1 MSSKLKDIIKKL
13 DDSPTTI
20 GSMVKAF
27 RKGRG
32 FTLKQIEELTGIS
45 ETNLSAI
52 ENDKVD
58 LGVKRS
64 ILLAAALGVM
74 PEDILFPKGV
84 WQKTKEYLEI
94 EKKAKKLSSAS

>member
-1 MSSKLKDIIKKL
+1 MSKGLKGIVEEL
-13 DDSPTTI
+13 DSAPTTI
-20 GSMVKAF
+20 GVMVRAF
-27 RKGRG
+27 RKARG
-32 FTLKQIEELTGIS
+32 FTLKQVEELTGIS

-64 ILLAAALGVM
+64 ILLSAALGVT

-84 WQKTKEYLEI
+84 WKKTKEYLVI
-94 EKKAKKLSSAS
+94 EKKAKKLLSA